1 MGRLMSTAP
10 MTGFFALTRRTVAC
24 DAALL
29 RRHPKLAWSALGAML
44 VPALYALIVLS
55 SVWDPN
61 ARTAQLPVAL
71 VNQDAGLRYGPR
83 DVNLGAEVLQT
94 LREQGLFG
102 YRDFDDAQAARQG
115 VREGR
120 VAFAVLLPPEFSR
133 QALLGTEPGAGR
145 VILYV
150 SEGNNY
156 AAASLAKRFAPELA
170 HRVNETLNERR
181 WKLVFDS
188 TAGSQRDLESL
199 RQGVDRL
206 AEGAGNAA
214 SAAHRVRE
222 STQALGAGLAGAQA
236 AGARLE
242 SATVQLAEG
251 AGQLGGGMRQ
261 LGAGLRAIPA
271 GAAAERELQALRQ
284 GGRALQRGHT
294 ELGAGLLQ
302 LQTGAGTLR
311 DGAAAFKL
319 EGGDLPFVGERI
331 GQAAGAMQ
339 AGAEQ
344 IEQGLEAAREAQVRL
359 AEGTQRLADGAEQV
373 SDGLLRQS
381 AAIGQL
387 AARVPDD
394 ARVESFA
401 AGASQAAAGAAALAD
416 GLRRLQ
422 AGQLLL
428 QEGLAPLDGGAA
440 ELAAGVRLLRSSLP
454 AGPQP
459 PEGTPAGLA
468 QSVQPVLEVVAPV
481 ASEGAGLAANFVPL
495 ALWMGAVM
503 TCFLFHFRRLP
514 EALMNAPRAATVA
527 GRLVFPALV
536 VAGQSLSML
545 AMLMVL
551 LHVPVPELLPFAAT
565 LLIASLVFLSF
576 IFAFVHL
583 FGDAGKMAAVLLLVV
598 QMSAAGALLPIELSA
613 PLFQAVHPWLPLT
626 WVVRAFRA
634 SLFGA
639 YDGAWVSAGAV
650 ALLAG
655 VAALAAAVGFG
666 RWHAVPAE
674 AYRAALEVE

>member
-1 MGRLMSTAP
+1 MSTAP
-10 MTGFFALTRRTVAC
+10 ATGFFVLLRRTAAC

-29 RRHPKLAWSALGAML
+29 RHHPKLAWSAIGAML

-71 VNQDAGLRYGPR
+71 VNQDTGLRYGTR
-83 DVNLGAEVLQT
+83 EVNLGAEVLQT
-94 LREQGLFG
+94 LRAQGLFG
-102 YRDFDDAQAARQG
+102 YLDVGDAEAARRG

-145 VILYV
+145 LILYV

-156 AAASLAKRFAPELA
+156 AAAGFAKRFAPELA

-181 WKLVFDS
+181 WALVFDS

-206 AEGAGNAA
+206 VEGAGSAA

-222 STQALGAGLAGAQA
+222 GTQALAAGLAGAHG
-236 AGARLE
+236 AGQQLQV
-242 SATVQLAEG
+242 ATAQLADG
-251 AGQLGGGMRQ
+251 AVQLGGGLRQ
-261 LGAGLRAIPA
+261 LGAGLRAIDA
-271 GAAAERELQALRQ
+271 HAASERDIQALRQ

-302 LQTGAGTLR
+302 LQAGAGTLR
-311 DGAAAFKL
+311 DGAAALKL

-331 GQAAGAMQ
+331 TQAAGAMQ

-344 IEQGLEAAREAQVRL
+344 TEQGLEAARGAQGRL
-359 AEGTQRLADGAEQV
+359 AEGTQRLADGVDQLT
-373 SDGLLRQS
+373 DGLARQT

-387 AARVPDD
+387 AARVPED
-394 ARVESFA
+394 ARIESFVTG
-401 AGASQAAAGAAALAD
+401 AGQAASGAAAVAE
-416 GLRRLQ
+416 GLRRLHG
-422 AGQLLL
+422 GQQRL
-428 QEGLAPLDGGAA
+428 QEGLAPLDDGVA
-440 ELAAGVRLLRSSLP
+440 ELAAGVRLLRASLP
-454 AGPQP
+454 AGSPP

-468 QSVQPVLEVVAPV
+468 HSVQPVLEVVAPV
-481 ASEGAGLAANFVPL
+481 ASEGAGFAPNFVPL

-503 TCFLFHFRRLP
+503 TGFLFHFRRLP
-514 EALMNAPRAATVA
+514 QPLMAAPRAATVA

-536 VAGQSLSML
+536 VTGQALAML
-545 AMLMVL
+545 AMLVGV
-551 LHVPVPELLPFAAT
+551 LHVKVPDPLAFAAT
-565 LLIASLVFLSF
+565 LLVASLVFLSF
-576 IFAFVHL
+576 IFALVHL
-583 FGDAGKMAAVLLLVV
+583 FGDTGKMAAVLLLVV

-613 PLFQAVHPWLPLT
+613 PLFQVVHPWLPLT
-626 WVVRAFRA
+626 WVVRAVRA

-639 YDGAWVSAGAV
+639 YDGAWASAGAV
-650 ALLAG
+650 ALAAG
-655 VAALAAAVGFG
+655 VAALALAVVFG
-666 RWHAVPAE
+666 RWRAVPAE
-674 AYRAALEVE
+674 AYGPTLEVD